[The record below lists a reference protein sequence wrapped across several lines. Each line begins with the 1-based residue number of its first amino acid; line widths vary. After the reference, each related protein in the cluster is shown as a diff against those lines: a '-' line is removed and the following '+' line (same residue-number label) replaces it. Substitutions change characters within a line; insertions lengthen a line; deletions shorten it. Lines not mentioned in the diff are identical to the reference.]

1 MVTCGS
7 VVVVAVSG
15 DYGKPRPAV
24 VVQNARSAALID
36 SLTLCLMTSDL
47 SNASRLRITVEPDA
61 TNGLRRV
68 SQVQADKVQTVPKTK
83 VGRVIGTLS
92 PAHMEALDL
101 ALALHLSLYAPV
113 PPEET

>member
-1 MVTCGS
+1 M
-7 VVVVAVSG
+7 
-15 DYGKPRPAV
+15 
-24 VVQNARSAALID
+24 
-36 SLTLCLMTSDL
+36 
-47 SNASRLRITVEPDA
+47 
-61 TNGLRRV
+61 
-68 SQVQADKVQTVPKTK
+68 QTVPKTK